1 MTVSVSFLRD
11 HFYMYIVS
19 VLKKNLFSISF
30 SMSLTDIN
38 HFCISLG
45 FSYWNI
51 TGCVQYG
58 SVVSSMG
65 ALCPVWECCV
75 QYGSVVLCLC
85 PVWECCVQYGSV
97 VLCPLWECCV
107 VLVSSMGVTAEML
120 RPFLEGWTLKQ
131 IIDAKRLFLVDMKI
145 LEKIRTKDDR
155 PVNQNLPCLS
165 FHRCHVVK

>member
-11 HFYMYIVS
+11 YFYMYIVS

-65 ALCPVWECCV
+65 VLCPVWECCV
-75 QYGSVVLCLC
+75 VPVSSMGVLC
-85 PVWECCVQYGSV
+85 PVWERCVVSTMGVLCCACVQYGSD
-97 VLCPLWECCV
+97 
-107 VLVSSMGVTAEML
+107 S
-120 RPFLEGWTLKQ
+120 
-131 IIDAKRLFLVDMKI
+131 
-145 LEKIRTKDDR
+145 
-155 PVNQNLPCLS
+155 
-165 FHRCHVVK
+165 